1 MSSAGTTGLVF
12 GGIGAV
18 SLIVGIL
25 LYFSRRRFLKTAVAA
40 QGTVTGH
47 VERSGSEGGT
57 VYSPVVQFTTIEGQ
71 TLTFTESV
79 ASNPPRHQPGSMVK
93 VLYPPGNPQAA
104 RVAGWFGLWFLP
116 TFALLFG
123 LIFAGVGVPLYLFA
137 EDPVEAADA
146 AIPDDIETLLP
157 SGLIPEGPGGGE
169 IPEIPG
175 TGPTSG
181 PILVV
186 IQEGT
191 PSRHSATCGLRDV
204 KGGKGREVR
213 LRFDGQEVRF
223 TASPFTGPGPYVAG
237 QTLTATGT
245 VFKDPNA
252 ALSGA
257 VIFDETAKAGV
268 INLVAGNNSISG
280 AWSCAGSG

>member
-1 MSSAGTTGLVF
+1 MNVSMMALIF

-25 LYFSRRRFLKTAVAA
+25 LYMSRKRFLRDAISV
-40 QGTVTGH
+40 QGTVTGN
-47 VERSGSEGGT
+47 VARSSGEGGT
-57 VYSPVVQFTTIEGQ
+57 TYSPVIQFTTMEGQ
-71 TLTFTESV
+71 ALTFTESV
-79 ASNPPRHQPGSMVK
+79 GTSPPRHQPGASVK

-104 RVAGWFGLWFLP
+104 RMAGWFGLWFLP

-123 LIFAGVGVPLYLFA
+123 LGFFGAGVLVFLLVDEPPEVAGA
-137 EDPVEAADA
+137 S
-146 AIPDDIETLLP
+146 IPEVQASLLP
-157 SGLIPEGPGGGE
+157 SGLIPEIPGGGE

-175 TGPTSG
+175 TGPTGG

-186 IQEGT
+186 VQDGA
-191 PSRHSATCGLRDV
+191 PSRHSATCSLRDV
-204 KGGKGREVR
+204 KGGKAREVR
-213 LRFDGQEVRF
+213 LRFDGQEIRF

-237 QTLTATGT
+237 QNLTATGD
-245 VFKDPNA
+245 VFKDPSA

-268 INLVAGNNSISG
+268 INLVAGNSTISG
-280 AWSCAGSG
+280 AWSCAAGG